1 MIYYNMKIYDGNNI
15 HVKNFEK
22 IDINAESVYI
32 EHVKNIPNLNIFEKA
47 EDIYIINND
56 LKKLPLLPKILR
68 HLNCSEN
75 NLLEIKDLPENIIEI
90 TCSKN
95 KLEKLDLPESIVTI
109 DFSDNNLSKFHL
121 SNNINLLQCQRN
133 NLSELIL
140 SESIESLDCST
151 NYLKNLNLVESLIY
165 LDCSNN
171 FIENLNLVESLKTLH
186 CSNNLIENLGILPI
200 NLEYLDCSNNIIKNL
215 GILPKKL
222 KILNCLNNEL
232 KFLNKLPEFL
242 EELNC
247 SINKLKKL
255 NLVESL
261 IYLDCSNNFIE
272 NLGILPKKLKILNCS
287 INELKFLN
295 KLPEFLEELNCSNN
309 KLTYLP
315 KIPLFLKINYLHNLS
330 LNPYIFDGYILN
342 GKRYGFNA
350 EDDTLWFNDHL
361 MKYSKADIYKKL
373 GKKLQFYDKPRIIKS
388 NKNKIKKEDIVF
400 DKECPEQLIPKEG
413 KCPPKFP
420 FIKNNCCY
428 KNTAISMAFTQKKYY
443 KCDDVIFTD
452 KYDINQ
458 IIAIKLWSHNGD
470 VALAHYTTNNFI
482 VNEELSLYIC
492 THIES
497 FHNIIQFSKKVKY
510 EDKNFYLLIINN
522 DDIIYVCN
530 IIMYIFYGILLECF
544 YPCTDHLILYRG
556 ISFKVNYK
564 ANTFIKFNTFI
575 AASCSRRVAKDFIGE
590 EGTFFTIYVPQGSKL
605 CTVLDYSRYK
615 DEKEILLEHNSEFYI
630 LSVEEINNII
640 NVRMVLVFSESGKKY
655 INDIMI

>member
-15 HVKNFEK
+15 HVENFEK
-22 IDINAESVYI
+22 IDINAESVYM

-68 HLNCSEN
+68 HLDCSEN

-90 TCSKN
+90 NCSKN

-151 NYLKNLNLVESLIY
+151 NELKNLILVESLIY

-186 CSNNLIENLGILPI
+186 CSNNLIGNLGILPI

-222 KILNCLNNEL
+222 KILNCSNNKL

-242 EELNC
+242 E
-247 SINKLKKL
+247 K
-255 NLVESL
+255 
-261 IYLDCSNNFIE
+261 
-272 NLGILPKKLKILNCS
+272 
-287 INELKFLN
+287 
-295 KLPEFLEELNCSNN
+295 LNCSNN

-330 LNPYIFDGYILN
+330 LKPYIFDGYILN

-350 EDDTLWFNDHL
+350 EDDTLWFNDNL
-361 MKYSKADIYKKL
+361 MNYSKADIYKKL

-413 KCPPKFP
+413 KCPLKFP

-452 KYDINQ
+452 KYDTNQ

-470 VALAHYTTNNFI
+470 VALAHYTTNNF
-482 VNEELSLYIC
+482 VLNEELELYIC

-497 FHNIIQFSKKVKY
+497 FHDIIEFSRKIKY
-510 EDKNFYLLIINN
+510 EKDSISYSLIINN
-522 DDIIYVCN
+522 NNIFQVCN
-530 IIMYIFYGILLECF
+530 IIMYIFYGLLLECF
-544 YPCTDHLILYRG
+544 YPCTDPLILYRG
-556 ISFKVNYK
+556 IRFKVNYK
-564 ANTFIKFNTFI
+564 ANSFIKFNTFI
-575 AASCSRRVAKDFIGE
+575 AVSCSRRVAKDFIGE

-615 DEKEILLEHNSEFYI
+615 NEKEILLEHNSEFYI

-655 INDIMI
+655 INDTMI